1 MGPVMWLFP
10 IVAWKGV
17 LKNQTTKSST
27 GLWSSFI
34 TIILRKPKARL
45 SMPRGLSPK
54 TFILSQAEE
63 DSIFLILPEMSS
75 PCGRIN
81 RIPYAI
87 SIAKRIWKLLHPTRQ
102 IADGLV
108 NLWASRIGRKRG
120 FTAIQEG

>member
-1 MGPVMWLFP
+1 MGLVMWLFP

-34 TIILRKPKARL
+34 TIILQKPKTRL

-63 DSIFLILPEMSS
+63 DSIFLILPATNWH
-75 PCGRIN
+75 CGRIN
-81 RIPYAI
+81 RVSYAI
-87 SIAKRIWKLLHPTRQ
+87 SDRKENQEAVTSYW
-102 IADGLV
+102 ADY
-108 NLWASRIGRKRG
+108 
-120 FTAIQEG
+120 